1 MDKISSFRGKYY
13 FLSNFCDSKVFY
25 DGVEYTSVEH
35 AYQAAKTLDL
45 EYRDIIRRAATP
57 SKAKRIGQVVPV
69 RDNWELIKVQIMRT
83 LVAQKFAE
91 PTLRSYLQA
100 TAPAILEEG
109 NWWGDTF
116 WGVDL
121 EGNGQNW
128 LGKILMEVRERQKH
142 VN

>member
-1 MDKISSFRGKYY
+1 M
-13 FLSNFCDSKVFY
+13 FY
-25 DGVEYTSVEH
+25 DGIEYPSVEH

-45 EYRDIIRRAATP
+45 EYRDIIRRAPTA

-91 PTLRSYLQA
+91 PILRSYLQA

-128 LGKILMEVRERQKH
+128 LGKILMEIRDVQQAI
-142 VN
+142 